1 MVEHISQSKKPIDVE
16 FLRSVIES
24 DLEFERE
31 LFKIFIENGNR
42 NIEKL
47 EDSFD
52 PSRYN
57 FWYMAAHAFKGSS
70 ASVGA
75 FDLSKILEDAQR
87 SAEEN
92 IEVKSK
98 IVEDVKKE
106 FKKVCDFI
114 DIYLASRSQ
123 SNS

>member
-1 MVEHISQSKKPIDVE
+1 MVEHISQTKKPIDVE
-16 FLRSVIES
+16 FLRSVIEN
-24 DLEFERE
+24 DVEFERE

-70 ASVGA
+70 ASIGA

-92 IEVKSK
+92 ADVKSK
-98 IVEDVKKE
+98 ILEAVKAE
-106 FKKVCDFI
+106 FKAVCDFI
-114 DIYLASRSQ
+114 EIYMESRSKV
-123 SNS
+123 

>member
-1 MVEHISQSKKPIDVE
+1 MVEHISQAKKPIDVE

-42 NIEKL
+42 NVEKL

-57 FWYMAAHAFKGSS
+57 FWYMAAHAFKGSA
-70 ASVGA
+70 ASIGA
-75 FDLSKILEDAQR
+75 FDLSKILEDAQK
-87 SAEEN
+87 SAEESA
-92 IEVKSK
+92 EVKAK
-98 IVEDVKKE
+98 LVEEVKTE
-106 FKKVCDFI
+106 FKAVCDFI
-114 DIYLASRSQ
+114 DIYLESRSQ
-123 SNS
+123 S

>member
-1 MVEHISQSKKPIDVE
+1 MVQLSQTKKPIDVE

-24 DLEFERE
+24 DIEFERE
-31 LFKIFIENGNR
+31 LFKIFIDNGNR

-70 ASVGA
+70 ASIGA
-75 FDLSKILEDAQR
+75 FELSRILENAQR
-87 SAEEN
+87 AAEDSAE
-92 IEVKSK
+92 VKAK
-98 IVEDVKKE
+98 IVEEVKAE
-106 FKKVCDFI
+106 FKVVCDFI
-114 DIYLASRSQ
+114 AVYMAR
-123 SNS
+123 